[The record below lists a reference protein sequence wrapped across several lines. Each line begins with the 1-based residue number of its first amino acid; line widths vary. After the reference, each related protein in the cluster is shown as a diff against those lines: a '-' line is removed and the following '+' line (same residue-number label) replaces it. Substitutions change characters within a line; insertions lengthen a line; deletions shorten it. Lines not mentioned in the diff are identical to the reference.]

1 MLVREAL
8 SLNLDKDV
16 RIHDM
21 LAQKMRHV
29 LSGDIIQPSEEEIQ
43 AFYNQNIDT
52 YRTPPTIIAEEIIFE
67 TSEELADQIK
77 QLLMNKANSDSLL
90 ALEKASINTLPRIN
104 ASQLGNLFNEEFSDQ
119 VFDANQGEWV
129 GPQKSEL
136 GQHWLRII
144 EAEEAKTPS
153 LDEIRNRVRLEWIDQ
168 EEESRLQ
175 QEVDRLWKKYSLKIL
190 GVNIRI
196 SRLAD
201 SLILTV
207 FILLCDNS
215 SAHDINVTGVGR
227 VFLDETS
234 LGHYSL
240 SIVDQMPPPNSRVV
254 PALQRIGSQILCL
267 FSQPGLN
274 LIDEINLPW
283 QLENCCNCSLA
294 RR

>member
-1 MLVREAL
+1 MSNMQSRHEETFNHMLKEPLLHFFILAMIVFVGYEVAKNEDEFLLEISQVDIDARISLLEQSQGTVFSPGLKEEMTALYIEEQMLVREAL

-119 VFDANQGEWV
+119 VFDANRGELV

-175 QEVDRLWKKYSLKIL
+175 QEVDRLWEKYSLRIL
-190 GVNIRI
+190 GDR
-196 SRLAD
+196 
-201 SLILTV
+201 T
-207 FILLCDNS
+207 
-215 SAHDINVTGVGR
+215 
-227 VFLDETS
+227 
-234 LGHYSL
+234 
-240 SIVDQMPPPNSRVV
+240 
-254 PALQRIGSQILCL
+254 
-267 FSQPGLN
+267 
-274 LIDEINLPW
+274 
-283 QLENCCNCSLA
+283 EN
-294 RR
+294 

>member
-1 MLVREAL
+1 MSNMQSRHEETFNHMLKEPLLHFFILAMIVFVGYEVAKNEDEFLLEISQVDIDARISLLEQSQGTVFSPDLKEEMTALYIEEQMLVREAL

-119 VFDANQGEWV
+119 VFDANRGEWV

-144 EAEEAKTPS
+144 EAEEAKTLS

-175 QEVDRLWKKYSLKIL
+175 QEVDRLWEKYSLKIL
-190 GVNIRI
+190 GDR
-196 SRLAD
+196 AE
-201 SLILTV
+201 
-207 FILLCDNS
+207 
-215 SAHDINVTGVGR
+215 H
-227 VFLDETS
+227 
-234 LGHYSL
+234 
-240 SIVDQMPPPNSRVV
+240 
-254 PALQRIGSQILCL
+254 
-267 FSQPGLN
+267 
-274 LIDEINLPW
+274 
-283 QLENCCNCSLA
+283 
-294 RR
+294 

>member
-1 MLVREAL
+1 MLKEPLLHFFALAMIVFVGYEVAKNEDEFLLEISQVDIDARISLLEQSQGTFFSPGLKEEMTALYIEEQMLVREAL

-153 LDEIRNRVRLEWIDQ
+153 LDDIRNRVRLEWIDQ

-175 QEVDRLWKKYSLKIL
+175 QEVDRLWEKYSLKIL
-190 GVNIRI
+190 GDR
-196 SRLAD
+196 
-201 SLILTV
+201 TE
-207 FILLCDNS
+207 
-215 SAHDINVTGVGR
+215 H
-227 VFLDETS
+227 
-234 LGHYSL
+234 
-240 SIVDQMPPPNSRVV
+240 
-254 PALQRIGSQILCL
+254 
-267 FSQPGLN
+267 
-274 LIDEINLPW
+274 
-283 QLENCCNCSLA
+283 
-294 RR
+294 

>member
-1 MLVREAL
+1 MLKEPLLHFFILAMIVFVGYEFAKDEDEFLLEISQVDIDARISLLEQSQGTVFSSGLKEEMTALYIEEQMLVREAL

-29 LSGDIIQPSEEEIQ
+29 LSGEIIQPSEEEIQ

-153 LDEIRNRVRLEWIDQ
+153 LDDIRNRVRLEWIDQ

-175 QEVDRLWKKYSLKIL
+175 QEVDRLWEKYSLKIL
-190 GVNIRI
+190 GDR
-196 SRLAD
+196 
-201 SLILTV
+201 TE
-207 FILLCDNS
+207 
-215 SAHDINVTGVGR
+215 H
-227 VFLDETS
+227 
-234 LGHYSL
+234 
-240 SIVDQMPPPNSRVV
+240 
-254 PALQRIGSQILCL
+254 
-267 FSQPGLN
+267 
-274 LIDEINLPW
+274 
-283 QLENCCNCSLA
+283 
-294 RR
+294 

>member
-1 MLVREAL
+1 MLKEPLLHFFILAMIVFVGYEVAKNEDEFLLEISQVDIDARISLLEQSQGTVFSPGLKEEMTALYIEEQMLVREAL

-119 VFDANQGEWV
+119 VFDAKQGEWV
-129 GPQKSEL
+129 GPQKSAL

-144 EAEEAKTPS
+144 EAEESSTPS
-153 LDEIRNRVRLEWIDQ
+153 LDEIRNRVRLEWIDR
-168 EEESRLQ
+168 EEETRLQ
-175 QEVDRLWKKYSLKIL
+175 QEVDRLWEKYSLRIL
-190 GVNIRI
+190 GDR
-196 SRLAD
+196 
-201 SLILTV
+201 T
-207 FILLCDNS
+207 
-215 SAHDINVTGVGR
+215 
-227 VFLDETS
+227 
-234 LGHYSL
+234 
-240 SIVDQMPPPNSRVV
+240 
-254 PALQRIGSQILCL
+254 
-267 FSQPGLN
+267 
-274 LIDEINLPW
+274 
-283 QLENCCNCSLA
+283 EN
-294 RR
+294 

>member
-1 MLVREAL
+1 MLKEPLLHFFILAMIVFVGYEVAKNEDEFLLEISQVDIDARISLLEQSQGTVFSPDLKEEMTALYIEEQMLVREAL

-29 LSGDIIQPSEEEIQ
+29 LSGEIIQPSEEEIQ
-43 AFYNQNIDT
+43 SFYNQNIDT

-77 QLLMNKANSDSLL
+77 QLLMNKADSNSLL

-119 VFDANQGEWV
+119 VFDAKQGEWV
-129 GPQKSEL
+129 GPQKSAL

-153 LDEIRNRVRLEWIDQ
+153 LDDIRNRVRLEWIDQ

-175 QEVDRLWKKYSLKIL
+175 QEVDRLWEKYSLKIL
-190 GVNIRI
+190 GDR
-196 SRLAD
+196 
-201 SLILTV
+201 TE
-207 FILLCDNS
+207 
-215 SAHDINVTGVGR
+215 H
-227 VFLDETS
+227 
-234 LGHYSL
+234 
-240 SIVDQMPPPNSRVV
+240 
-254 PALQRIGSQILCL
+254 
-267 FSQPGLN
+267 
-274 LIDEINLPW
+274 
-283 QLENCCNCSLA
+283 
-294 RR
+294 

>member
-1 MLVREAL
+1 MSNMQSRHEETFNHMLKEPLLHFFILAMIVFVGYEVAKDEDEFLLEISQVDIDARISLLEQSQGTVFSPGLKEEMTALYIEEQMLVREAL

-119 VFDANQGEWV
+119 VFDANQGDWV

-153 LDEIRNRVRLEWIDQ
+153 LDDIRNRVRLEWIDQ

-175 QEVDRLWKKYSLKIL
+175 QEVDRLWEKYSLKIL
-190 GVNIRI
+190 GDR
-196 SRLAD
+196 
-201 SLILTV
+201 TE
-207 FILLCDNS
+207 
-215 SAHDINVTGVGR
+215 H
-227 VFLDETS
+227 
-234 LGHYSL
+234 
-240 SIVDQMPPPNSRVV
+240 
-254 PALQRIGSQILCL
+254 
-267 FSQPGLN
+267 
-274 LIDEINLPW
+274 
-283 QLENCCNCSLA
+283 
-294 RR
+294 

>member
-1 MLVREAL
+1 MSNMQSRHEETFNHMLKEPLLHFFILAMIVFVGYEVAKNEDEFLLEISQVDIDARISLLEQSQGTVFSPGLKEEMTALYIEEQMLVREAL

-77 QLLMNKANSDSLL
+77 QLLMNKADSNSLL

-119 VFDANQGEWV
+119 VFDAKQGEWV
-129 GPQKSEL
+129 GPQKSAL

-144 EAEEAKTPS
+144 EAEESSTPS
-153 LDEIRNRVRLEWIDQ
+153 LDEIRNRVRLEWIVR
-168 EEESRLQ
+168 EEETRLQ
-175 QEVDRLWKKYSLKIL
+175 QEVDRLWEKYSLRIL
-190 GVNIRI
+190 GDR
-196 SRLAD
+196 
-201 SLILTV
+201 T
-207 FILLCDNS
+207 
-215 SAHDINVTGVGR
+215 
-227 VFLDETS
+227 
-234 LGHYSL
+234 
-240 SIVDQMPPPNSRVV
+240 
-254 PALQRIGSQILCL
+254 
-267 FSQPGLN
+267 
-274 LIDEINLPW
+274 
-283 QLENCCNCSLA
+283 EN
-294 RR
+294 